1 MWGAFSVLG
10 AIALGVLIG
19 LWMKK
24 KFNRVM
30 LGAAVIAGFSVAYPI
45 AEFGGPLLATL
56 DQVAPWVAVNLVL
69 ASIASVLLWFD
80 FQEKGIKKFNVIVG
94 FLAPTFFL
102 LAAGPFLVAWDLV
115 GGLGTGVES
124 ALSQMGR

>member
-1 MWGAFSVLG
+1 MWVTFSVIG
-10 AIALGVLIG
+10 AIAFGLLIG

-24 KFNRVM
+24 KFNRFM
-30 LGAAVIAGFSVAYPI
+30 LGCAVVAGFSVAYPL
-45 AEFGGPLLATL
+45 AEWGGPMLSQL

-69 ASIASVLLWFD
+69 ASICSVLLWYD
-80 FQEKGIKKFNVIVG
+80 FQEKGIKKFNIFAG

-102 LAAGPFLVAWDLV
+102 LAAGPFLVPLDLV
-115 GGLGTGVES
+115 GSVGTTVDT